1 MASVVDIANLA
12 LAHLGDE
19 ATIASLYPPEGSAQA
34 EHAARFY
41 PIARDSL
48 LELHPWNFGSK
59 RVKLVK
65 LSTNESTEWTY
76 CYMLPTD
83 VLSVVAVMPP
93 DATDDYSAHIPQ
105 NTAFG
110 YATDITDTA
119 VASAYVPQPFQVEV
133 TQDGARVIRTDQ
145 DEAIIRYNAF
155 ITDPTTFSPL
165 FVTTLS
171 WHLASMLAGPVI
183 KGDQGAAEAK
193 RCITMMNLYLGKA
206 MEADSNE
213 RQIKPEHIVSWIAGR

>member
-65 LSTNESTEWTY
+65 LATNESTEWTY

-110 YATDITDTA
+110 FNTDITDTA

-133 TQDGARVIRTDQ
+133 TQDGSRVIRTDQ
-145 DEAIIRYNAF
+145 DEAHIRYNAF

-171 WHLASMLAGPVI
+171 WHLASMLAGPVL
-183 KGDQGAAEAK
+183 KGDAGAAESK
-193 RCITMMNLYLGKA
+193 RCAQMAAVFLSQAKISDTEQRKA
-206 MEADSNE
+206 NP
-213 RQIKPEHIVSWIAGR
+213 RHIVSWMVGR